1 MRMKVSEFIKV
12 LQALPQ
18 DMEIV
23 IERES
28 AYGWE
33 GVEPRYY
40 FVEPDPEICKSDGA
54 HSKVVL

>member
-1 MRMKVSEFIKV
+1 MKVSEFIKV
-12 LQALPQ
+12 LQELPQ

-40 FVEPDPEICKSDGA
+40 FVEPDPEICKPDGV

>member
-1 MRMKVSEFIKV
+1 MTVSEFIKV

-28 AYGWE
+28 VYGGE
-33 GVEPRYY
+33 EFEARYY
-40 FVEPDPEICKSDGA
+40 FVEPDPEIYKSDGV
-54 HSKVVL
+54 HSRVVL